1 MKALTVFCLLCLLI
15 SGVCTAAEYPAYE
28 HAETEP
34 TSLERETFDILKRKF
49 PGEVLDEKLSTLR
62 ELAGSTEYLTFLS
75 KSYPHLDIKAFEDIA
90 NKVIPPKTRYLK
102 FFDEHLYVPTVDEIQ
117 DDEHWVIHHMATS
130 DWYTKAH
137 YRGGETIHPVMRK
150 GAVYRPGSLIVSK
163 PIGRKVLENR
173 LYIDSGHE
181 KLTQSDW
188 GTILWVFRHLGH
200 LTESHLDED
209 VRWIK
214 TLFEKHGQSD
224 GMLWVAIREPILLD
238 RILYAFS
245 TDKTFLKGLYAPE
258 GKEVSEASKP
268 AD

>member
-1 MKALTVFCLLCLLI
+1 MKALIVFCLLCLLI

-90 NKVIPPKTRYLK
+90 NKVVPPKTRYFK
-102 FFDEHLYVPTVDEIQ
+102 FFDEQLYVPTVDEIQ

-130 DWYTKAH
+130 SWVTDAYQF
-137 YRGGETIHPVMRK
+137 GGDTIPEMRK
-150 GAVYRPGSLIVSK
+150 GAVPRPGTLIVSK
-163 PIGRKVLENR
+163 PIGREVLEDR

-181 KLTQSDW
+181 KLTPSDW
-188 GTILWVFRHLGH
+188 HTIFWVFRGLGY
-200 LTESHLDED
+200 LMESHLDED

-224 GMLWVAIREPILLD
+224 GMLWVAIRAPILLD

-245 TDKTFLKGLYAPE
+245 TDKTFLKCLYAPE
-258 GKEVSEASKP
+258 GKEVPEASKP

>member
-1 MKALTVFCLLCLLI
+1 MKALTVFCLLCLLM
-15 SGVCTAAEYPAYE
+15 SGICTAAEYPAYE

-62 ELAGSTEYLTFLS
+62 ELAGSTEYLTFLA

-90 NKVIPPKTRYLK
+90 NKVVPPKTRYFK

-117 DDEHWVIHHMATS
+117 DDEHWVIHHKATA
-130 DWYTKAH
+130 DWVYDA
-137 YRGGETIHPVMRK
+137 YNLGGDTIPVMRK
-150 GAVYRPGSLIVSK
+150 GAVYRPGTLIVSK
-163 PIGRKVLENR
+163 PIGRKVLEDR

-188 GTILWVFRHLGH
+188 ATILWVFRHLAY
-200 LTESHLDED
+200 LMDSHLDED

-224 GMLWVAIREPILLD
+224 GMLWIAIRDPILLD

-245 TDKTFLKGLYAPE
+245 TDKTFLKFLYAPK
-258 GKEVSEASKP
+258 GKEVPEASEP